1 MISSN
6 EIRLCTRNSENGD
19 AGNRQQLVSL
29 PYEFENSTSCVR
41 TKGDAYCVG
50 GGGFNQSYIS
60 PNPQVLVNEISTD
73 SSPRVPPVT
82 RALSLRGGRPPK
94 VLLLNWPDA
103 QIRAKVLHKCV
114 HPVETRY
121 WKTSPDEARYIL
133 LAAHERPLANQLMTL
148 RREISLLPPY
158 RRVAIGMDCATQD
171 LDCIAPLAYEIR
183 RLVRPNVR
191 VICAVDARDD
201 VACALHHE
209 LVALH
214 IVVISEGMPWT
225 QRITNAT
232 WSAEEDESQLLETRC
247 SVASDDPRRC
257 QNQPREGM
265 TSLQDKR
272 RVFKVLPGK
281 TGSPPA
287 SAGGDVVPIEARQ
300 VISAAKTRAAQAVKL
315 RVEPSKSGEFT
326 DSLTTQP
333 DMEQKA
339 VPTVNRRNSTA
350 SINKAASNHSTM
362 SNPTDAVQVWRAD
375 NSEMLTASSQCSVS
389 LRPGVRYEN
398 RSTDIVDV
406 EFPPPKPP
414 SKLDAPRLLEAC
426 AVGAGTESS
435 SVFLSDVTYDETIA
449 EILLFDRD
457 SVDRASNAA
466 AYRNSF
472 AIQRLLCERRRR

>member
-6 EIRLCTRNSENGD
+6 EIRLCTRDSVSRD
-19 AGNRQQLVSL
+19 VGNQQQLVSL
-29 PYEFENSTSCVR
+29 SYEFENPKSCVR
-41 TKGDAYCVG
+41 TKSNTHYFG

-60 PNPQVLVNEISTD
+60 PNPLVFVDEISTD
-73 SSPRVPPVT
+73 SSPRIPPLT

-148 RREISLLPPY
+148 RRELSLLPPY
-158 RRVAIGMDCATQD
+158 RRVAIGMDCATED
-171 LDCIAPLAYEIR
+171 LGCIAPLAYEIR
-183 RLVRPNVR
+183 RLLRPNVR
-191 VICAVDARDD
+191 IICAVDARDD
-201 VACALHHE
+201 VAWALHHE

-214 IVVISEGMPWT
+214 IEVISEGMPWT

-247 SVASDDPRRC
+247 SVASDDPRPC
-257 QNQPREGM
+257 QNQSREG
-265 TSLQDKR
+265 TQDKR

-287 SAGGDVVPIEARQ
+287 SAGGDVAPIEARQ

-326 DSLTTQP
+326 DSMTTRA

-339 VPTVNRRNSTA
+339 VPTVNRRHSTA

-375 NSEMLTASSQCSVS
+375 NSEMLTAGSQCSVG

-398 RSTDIVDV
+398 CSTDIVDV

-466 AYRNSF
+466 AYGNSF